1 MRLTSFA
8 RRKSLP
14 ANVFHDIIL
23 PKEPLTMTQNRID
36 RMVAAATGE
45 SLSEIRRRG
54 FSLADPWTV
63 HHDPEAIRNAIDIE
77 YEADDDERFV
87 DWDTVQADRH
97 VGIAPRRSRR
107 HRSRRVA

>member
-1 MRLTSFA
+1 
-8 RRKSLP
+8 
-14 ANVFHDIIL
+14 
-23 PKEPLTMTQNRID
+23 MTQNRID

-63 HHDPEAIRNAIDIE
+63 QHVPEATGNDIDLQDE
-77 YEADDDERFV
+77 PDDEHFV
-87 DWDTVQADRH
+87 DWDAVQADRH
-97 VGIAPRRSRR
+97 VGIAAKRTRR

>member
-1 MRLTSFA
+1 
-8 RRKSLP
+8 
-14 ANVFHDIIL
+14 
-23 PKEPLTMTQNRID
+23 MTQNRID

-54 FSLADPWTV
+54 FSLADPWSV
-63 HHDPEAIRNAIDIE
+63 HHDPEAIRNGIEFDIDE
-77 YEADDDERFV
+77 EADDDDRFV
-87 DWDTVQADRH
+87 DWDAIQADRY